1 MTRSTALFLVACL
14 VAEVVPFGWLF
25 VAWAIVAAIPVLA
38 FGLLYLPIAAMVH
51 HGGRWVTEGPSRM
64 CNSLNQNRKEKS

>member
-14 VAEVVPFGWLF
+14 VADVVPFAWLF

-38 FGLLYLPIAAMVH
+38 FGLLYLPIAAKVR
-51 HGGRWVTEGPSRM
+51 HGGHWVSKWSSRV
-64 CNSLNQNRKEKS
+64 CNSLNRNRKEKS